1 MKSEFYVFCLSFYLQ
16 PTTYFEPPLP
26 PVSTIHATCSLV
38 RDVIPLR
45 RQDSPD
51 SGIGKNFICF
61 DSCHLNPCFTIL
73 SSLSTVESQNSPL
86 SAIPPDPHQQ
96 TYIPVSMPAVTTSS
110 VSSMS
115 PSPVPVTSSYVLNN
129 NNNDIVRLVEELEET
144 HPSTPPL
151 SATPPSNEVQIRV
164 LYGSIPVHVE
174 NVVLNSG
181 CRIYFDPCN
190 IPPPSIQDTRKL
202 FGPPEAHQIALP
214 SSHPDPLAK
223 QLFQAMHRGLLIEM
237 IGGDIFATPLCRTV
251 VYYSPDSTSQSYP
264 LEKEQRAKV
273 FDYQQAF
280 RPALEHFALGHG
292 PMPNPSVL
300 FSLGQS
306 WGPGRHVAR
315 NLITV
320 VVTHSQAKHEVDAFG
335 LPHALAQ
342 DLLVDIPETVEID
355 QANCRDIEAE
365 AFLSQFLAVN

>member
-1 MKSEFYVFCLSFYLQ
+1 MS
-16 PTTYFEPPLP
+16 
-26 PVSTIHATCSLV
+26 
-38 RDVIPLR
+38 
-45 RQDSPD
+45 
-51 SGIGKNFICF
+51 
-61 DSCHLNPCFTIL
+61 
-73 SSLSTVESQNSPL
+73 
-86 SAIPPDPHQQ
+86 
-96 TYIPVSMPAVTTSS
+96 AVTTSS

-115 PSPVPVTSSYVLNN
+115 PSPVPVTSSSYMLNN
-129 NNNDIVRLVEELEET
+129 ANNDIVRLVEELEET

-174 NVVLNSG
+174 SVALNSG

-190 IPPPSIQDTRKL
+190 IPPPSIQGIQDTRKL

-237 IGGDIFATPLCRTV
+237 IGGDIYATPLCRTV

-273 FDYQQAF
+273 FDYQQGF

-320 VVTHSQAKHEVDAFG
+320 VVTHSQAKHELDAFG

-342 DLLVDIPETVEID
+342 DLLIDIPETVEID

-365 AFLSQFLAVN
+365 AFLSQFLTVN